1 MSATP
6 QSPSTPFLLYQA
18 TAYPVLPPIAVTR
31 QALLQFNLSIYRQL
45 ALFEK
50 QFAGQ
55 FRPKE
60 LSARKGWLPPV
71 RKPR

>member
-18 TAYPVLPPIAVTR
+18 TAYPVLPPVAVTR
-31 QALLQFNLSIYRQL
+31 QALFQFNLSIYRQL
-45 ALFEK
+45 AVFEK
-50 QFAGQ
+50 QFAEHSQ
-55 FRPKE
+55 PKE
-60 LSARKGWLPPV
+60 LSLRKGWLPPL